1 MAENQFF
8 IDSDKLSE
16 AALERKHKLETDPSS
31 RTNHMEYM
39 PGMEQIDPTIR
50 NKVLSEMDSYDYN
63 KYTARD
69 VQNALEHE
77 TVCVEDFKA
86 LLSPAAEP
94 FLERMAQRAK
104 IETGKHFGN
113 TVYLFTPL
121 YIANYCEN
129 YCVYC
134 GFNCYN
140 DIHRKK
146 LTFEE
151 IEHEM
156 KVIADSGIE
165 EILMLT
171 GESRA
176 QSDVEYIG
184 EACRLAKKYFRNIGL
199 EIYPVNS
206 DEYRYLHECGAD
218 YVTVFQETYD
228 NVKYETLHLMGHKR
242 VFPYRFEAQERA
254 LMGACAVLDFPH
266 CLDFLISTKMRWL
279 RHCTFIICSVSIRMR
294 SIPCP
299 VRVCARSSTTT
310 RSIRLTCTKSSCAR
324 FCVRTY
330 FPAYVRYHR
339 FFPRA
344 ETFP

>member
-1 MAENQFF
+1 
-8 IDSDKLSE
+8 
-16 AALERKHKLETDPSS
+16 
-31 RTNHMEYM
+31 
-39 PGMEQIDPTIR
+39 
-50 NKVLSEMDSYDYN
+50 
-63 KYTARD
+63 
-69 VQNALEHE
+69 
-77 TVCVEDFKA
+77 
-86 LLSPAAEP
+86 
-94 FLERMAQRAK
+94 MAQRAK

-254 LMGACAVLDFPH
+254 LMGGMRGVGFSALLGLSDFH
-266 CLDFLISTKMRWL
+266 KDALASALHI
-279 RHCTFIICSVSIRMR
+279 IICSASIRMQ

-324 FCVRTY
+324 FCVRTV
-330 FPAYVRYHR
+330 FSCRMSVLPFLPASRNISVT
-339 FFPRA
+339 A
-344 ETFP
+344 S